1 MQTYI
6 VLIACVILLLCL
18 FFRVPVYISVF
29 AAALTYFLFQTGSSP
44 AIIAQRIGGG
54 IQSIPLLAI
63 PFFICAGIFMNSSGV
78 TKRIMNF
85 CNVVTKRMTGGLGQ
99 VNVLLSTLMGGLS
112 GSNLADAAM
121 EAKILVPE
129 MEKKRILQRIFFCIN
144 SNVRNDYTVDSTG
157 NWNDFIWFHRQ
168 RIYRK
173 VICRRNWNRCFIMYQ
188 FDDHGTFYL

>member
-78 TKRIMNF
+78 IIAD
-85 CNVVTKRMTGGLGQ
+85 VA
-99 VNVLLSTLMGGLS
+99 VNTEENSLEYPFSSIS
-112 GSNLADAAM
+112 GT
-121 EAKILVPE
+121 
-129 MEKKRILQRIFFCIN
+129 RIFASIAASARLLPERPPIN
-144 SNVRNDYTVDSTG
+144 VDKNINKNT
-157 NWNDFIWFHRQ
+157 NKNI
-168 RIYRK
+168 K
-173 VICRRNWNRCFIMYQ
+173 EEV
-188 FDDHGTFYL
+188 